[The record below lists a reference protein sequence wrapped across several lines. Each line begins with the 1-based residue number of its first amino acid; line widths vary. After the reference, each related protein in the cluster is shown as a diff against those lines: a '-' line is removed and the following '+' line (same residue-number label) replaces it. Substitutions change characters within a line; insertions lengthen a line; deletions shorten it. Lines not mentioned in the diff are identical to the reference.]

1 MADRLLHQLPDGD
14 LEAALRGLAPAVA
27 WPTAVLPGQP
37 DLAAIVKA
45 RIEAMP
51 FSPRDGRPIATRQP
65 GAWRWSWRPARRAL
79 VLALVALMALAAIA
93 GALVLGLPGL
103 RITLGD
109 PSLSP
114 PPSLSPSLSPTV
126 GQTSSRTPDVLG
138 ASMNLGDAL
147 DPSNLDALDARA
159 GFPVRLPAD
168 PGLGQPDAV
177 YIDDNKGGQVTA
189 LWATRASLPATLEPD
204 VGLLLSQFR
213 GVVEE
218 GFFEKATNTGTTIE
232 RVQVAGRG
240 GFWLEGDPHL
250 LFWESAGGFVDD
262 PRRWVGDVLL
272 WSSGEITYRLETT
285 LRRDEAIRIAE
296 SLP

>member
-1 MADRLLHQLPDGD
+1 MADRLLHRLPDGD

-27 WPTAVLPGQP
+27 WPTAVLTGQP
-37 DLAAIVKA
+37 DLAATVRA

-51 FSPRDGRPIATRQP
+51 FPPRDSRTTATGQP

-79 VLALVALMALAAIA
+79 LLALVALMLLAAIA

-109 PSLSP
+109 ASLSP
-114 PPSLSPSLSPTV
+114 PPGLSPSLSPTV
-126 GQTSSRTPDVLG
+126 GPTPSPTPDALG

-147 DPSNLDALDARA
+147 DPNDPDALDARA
-159 GFPVRLPAD
+159 DFHVRLPAD

-177 YIDDNKGGQVTA
+177 YIDNNKGRQVTA

-218 GFFEKATNTGTTIE
+218 GFFEKATNAGTTVE

-250 LFWESAGGFVDD
+250 LFWESADGFVDD

-272 WSSGEITYRLETT
+272 WSNGEITYRLETA
-285 LRRDEAIRIAE
+285 LGRDEAIRIAE
-296 SLP
+296 GLP